1 MQQDPTLGQKLA
13 VALAR
18 VQHASD
24 AKKASDERAEKVHI
38 VGAGGTVTAAYEQL
52 RNAAEYTEENL
63 LLQRAIGRFY
73 RRLFLTR
80 DEKQIKRGGE
90 ELAIELTLAGY
101 IPNDTIPEQLVEDIN
116 RLSTEYYAAYRK
128 LETTR
133 GVTRTEVEAWTL
145 NVLAAKVESLFND
158 PWKDYALIQT
168 AFDYFLTR
176 VKEDPRFS
184 TLGNELET
192 TLLIALYRALLK
204 ADEAVIRL
212 ELLHRRQE
220 PIDSPTYIE
229 SNRTIDALFASSAT
243 DSVYH
248 YIDRRG
254 APFRI
259 LRRMIMTNDDIVQ
272 LLQNKETFLN
282 AFQAQIDTEYAGVNR
297 RINNGIIKSVIF
309 LIITKFLIGIAI
321 EVPYDNV
328 VYGEIAW
335 TPLLI
340 NLLFPPIYMILLRA
354 TLTLPS
360 QANTVRLTNQIER
373 ILFTS
378 GNEKQL
384 RRRSS
389 DRRFGLAYNIVYGL
403 LFVVIFGGVAF
414 WLWSSFDFAPLHLV
428 IFFIFLSAASF
439 LGFRL
444 SRMIRELESVESQQN
459 GITVLRDFLYM
470 PFVVVGRWMS
480 DKYAKVNIVAMALD
494 MAIELPL
501 KTVLRLLRQWSAFIS
516 SKKDEL

>member
-1 MQQDPTLGQKLA
+1 MHHDSTLGQKLA
-13 VALAR
+13 MALAR
-18 VQHASD
+18 VQQAAN
-24 AKKASDERAEKVHI
+24 AKQAADDRAEKVHI
-38 VGAGGTVTAAYEQL
+38 VGAGGTVAAAYEQL

-63 LLQRAIGRFY
+63 LLQRAIRRFY

-80 DEKQIKRGGE
+80 DEKQIQHGGE

-101 IPNDTIPEQLVEDIN
+101 IPNDTVPEQLVEDIN
-116 RLSTEYYAAYRK
+116 RLSVEYYNVYRK

-133 GVTRTEVEAWTL
+133 GITHAEVEAWVL
-145 NVLAAKVESLFND
+145 NVLAAKVESLFHD

-168 AFDYFLTR
+168 ALDYFLPR
-176 VKEDPRFS
+176 IREDARFIK
-184 TLGNELET
+184 LGDSLET

-204 ADEAVIRL
+204 ADEAVIRF
-212 ELLHRRQE
+212 ELLHRHNE
-220 PIDSPTYIE
+220 SIDSSTYIE
-229 SNRTIDALFASSAT
+229 NNRRIDALFAAGAT
-243 DSVYH
+243 DNLYH

-259 LRRMIMTNDDIVQ
+259 LRRMIISNDDTPQ
-272 LLQNKETFLN
+272 LLQNKEAFLN
-282 AFQAQIDTEYAGVNR
+282 AFQAQIDAEYASVNR

-321 EVPYDNV
+321 EVPYDNI
-328 VYGEIAW
+328 VYGHIVW

-340 NLLFPPIYMILLRA
+340 NLLFPPIYMVLLRA

-360 QANTVRLTNQIER
+360 QANTVRLTNQVER
-373 ILFTS
+373 ILFTH

-384 RRRSS
+384 RRHSS
-389 DRRFGLAYNIVYGL
+389 DRRFGVAYNIIYAL
-403 LFVVIFGGVAF
+403 LFIVIFGGVAF
-414 WLWSSFDFAPLHLV
+414 WLWSSFDFSPLHLA
-428 IFFIFLSAASF
+428 IFFVFLSAASF

-459 GITVLRDFLYM
+459 SITVLRDFLYM

-494 MAIELPL
+494 MVIELPL